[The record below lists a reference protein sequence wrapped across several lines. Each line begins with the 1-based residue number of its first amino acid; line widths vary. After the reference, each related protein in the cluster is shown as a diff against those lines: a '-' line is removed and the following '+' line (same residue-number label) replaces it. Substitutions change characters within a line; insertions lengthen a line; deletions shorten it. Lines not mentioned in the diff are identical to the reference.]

1 MRVILLFIAGAVSL
15 LAHHSAAA
23 EYEAK
28 VIRLEGKLTRVYW
41 TNPHV
46 WFYLDVRDASGKV
59 TNWDLEGSSP
69 NGLIRNGWQKGTVKA
84 GDEVTVECSKAKD
97 RENGCKVRTM
107 TVPDGRRLP
116 MGSSEN

>member
-84 GDEVTVECSKAKD
+84 GVDVTVLESQ
-97 RENGCKVRTM
+97 RPGQRM
-107 TVPDGRRLP
+107 
-116 MGSSEN
+116 